1 MAFNIVTTVNFHAL
15 RLRGFVTYPAHIA
28 YGISKRGHDVRLISS
43 LDFKEY
49 AQGRKFLPLVPG
61 EVIHFRANV
70 PRYSINSVS
79 EKGFICVNSAEAV
92 YNSMDK
98 LHSQMLVQKSNIAIA
113 PTYPEILA
121 SDTEN
126 FLEKLADIMD
136 QNSWDS
142 CVIKP
147 NYASGN
153 GSNVWKIDRHEVM
166 DFDMR
171 RIARVKTWTIQKC
184 IKYDRIIRTIL
195 HGGKMV
201 RECVTYDSPMP
212 GGWKCTVCIN
222 PHMAHDPTPSD
233 ELVDFVE
240 NICRVI
246 QADNPGIAYIDVF
259 ETQDGYVYGETN
271 LNCTLEQHEQVTGF
285 PVYQHK
291 ADYLIS
297 LIK

>member
-1 MAFNIVTTVNFHAL
+1 MAINIITTFEFYRYRIYGSIN
-15 RLRGFVTYPAHIA
+15 YPSHIA
-28 YGISKRGHDVRLISS
+28 HGISKRGHKVRLINSR
-43 LDFKEY
+43 DFVQYTHGE
-49 AQGRKFLPLVPG
+49 KFLPLTPG
-61 EVIHFRANV
+61 EVIHFRANTT
-70 PRYSINSVS
+70 RHAITTAA
-79 EKGFICVNSAEAV
+79 ERGFICVNSVEAV
-92 YNSMDK
+92 YNSVNK
-98 LHSQMLVQKSNIAIA
+98 LHSQLLVQGSNLLIA
-113 PTYPEILA
+113 PTYPEILT

-147 NYASGN
+147 NFASGN
-153 GSNVWKIDRHEVM
+153 GSNVWKVDRHDVLN
-166 DFDMR
+166 FDMR
-171 RIARVKTWTIQKC
+171 RISRVKSWTIQKC

-195 HGGKMV
+195 HGGKML
-201 RECVTYDSPMP
+201 RECVTYDSPLP

-222 PHMAHDPTPSD
+222 PNMTHLPNPSD
-233 ELVDFVE
+233 DLVQFVE
-240 NICRVI
+240 NICRI
-246 QADNPGIAYIDVF
+246 IKADDPGITYIDVF

-285 PVYQHK
+285 PIYQHK